1 MSLPVPARVAGL
13 VAVGVLVLFLVHV
26 VRRVLVERSS
36 GRPLTPARILASRPS
51 GVAQTPARVWGLA
64 TSALIVEVN
73 GGRHDTLGAG
83 FPAGDAA
90 ATLATAWNCTDRA
103 SVRARLEW
111 LRSSGDRARW
121 EALRRAFNE
130 GDPELEDRAFV
141 DPALR
146 AQLEVINRF
155 GQRHPSLPAWDLCRA
170 VTLARLAYGAGFI
183 AEGES
188 WKWVE
193 RLAPVIRSSF
203 SSWREMTENYM
214 VGREFAQG
222 PADPDLHAAQLY
234 LLDPA
239 NQSSPWNRLPW
250 R

>member
-1 MSLPVPARVAGL
+1 MSLPVPARVVVL
-13 VAVGVLVLFLVHV
+13 VAVALLLLLLVQL
-26 VRRVLVERSS
+26 VRRALRTRGPSVSWA
-36 GRPLTPARILASRPS
+36 GRRLGMP
-51 GVAQTPARVWGLA
+51 QTPARTWGLA

-73 GGRHDTLGAG
+73 GGRHDVLSAG
-83 FPAGDAA
+83 FPAGDAS
-90 ATLATAWNCTDRA
+90 ATLASAWNCTDRS

-111 LRSSGDRARW
+111 LRSSGDRASW
-121 EALRRAFNE
+121 ESLRRAFDE
-130 GDPELEDRAFV
+130 GDPELEDRAFA

-146 AQLEVINRF
+146 AQLEVINRY

-170 VTLARLAYGAGFI
+170 VTLVRLAYAAGFI
-183 AEGES
+183 AEKES

-193 RLAPVIRSSF
+193 RLAVAIRSSF

-214 VGREFAQG
+214 VGREFVQG
-222 PADPDLHAAQLY
+222 TADPDLHAAQLS

-239 NQSSPWNRLPW
+239 NHSSPWNRLPW